1 MIALTTTFMFLTF
14 LTLVIDKFVS
24 LHTRNT
30 LVLTVRT
37 FKTMNIKLT
46 SVVLIAA
53 FSGVAGRAQAVV
65 EFSSCLAADAGLII
79 LVTFGTDS
87 TSVGFWTTG
96 LIRTVHTVAIHK
108 DSAESAIYA
117 LCLFIVTFS
126 AGMTG
131 VVGNTADIVRTG
143 LAATTAVRRE
153 TGIATSAGGR
163 VRAHETAIPDLGIG
177 AGVEDGGTAG
187 LRDGSSLSV
196 VFTVDSGR
204 T

>member
-1 MIALTTTFMFLTF
+1 
-14 LTLVIDKFVS
+14 VK
-24 LHTRNT
+24 
-30 LVLTVRT
+30 
-37 FKTMNIKLT
+37 IKLT
-46 SVVLIAA
+46 GVVLITA
-53 FSGVAGRAQAVV
+53 FCVVAGRT
-65 EFSSCLAADAGLII
+65 ETFHKLCSGLAADAGLII

-108 DSAESAIYA
+108 DSAESAVYA
-117 LCLFIVTFS
+117 LGLLIVTFS
-126 AGMTG
+126 AGMTS